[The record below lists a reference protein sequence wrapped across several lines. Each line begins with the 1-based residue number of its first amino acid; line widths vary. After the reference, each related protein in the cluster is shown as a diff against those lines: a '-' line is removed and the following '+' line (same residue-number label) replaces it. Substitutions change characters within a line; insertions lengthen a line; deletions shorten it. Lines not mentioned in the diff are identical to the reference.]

1 MTINDLQDKIIADF
15 EELEDSFTKFAY
27 LTELATTLPRLTE
40 EQKSAANL
48 VTGCQSQVWLE
59 MHCRNGKVELQGDSD
74 TLIVRGILAIM
85 VTVYSGRHAQ
95 EIVNADFYLLER
107 AGLMDV
113 LSTDRANGIAAI
125 LEKIHSYASACLGCV

>member
-1 MTINDLQDKIIADF
+1 MTINDLQNKIIVDF

-27 LTELATTLPRLTE
+27 LTELATTLPRLSE
-40 EQKSAANL
+40 KQKSAANL
-48 VTGCQSQVWLE
+48 IAGCQSQAWLE
-59 MHCRNGKVELQGDSD
+59 MHCRAGKIELQGDSD
-74 TLIVRGILAIM
+74 TLIVRGILAIIA
-85 VTVYSGRHAQ
+85 TVYSGRRPQ

-125 LEKIHSYASACLGCV
+125 LAKIRSYAAACLGRV